1 MEVTVEEFVRMRAE
15 GPPFEL
21 VDCRQPWE
29 WELVRLP
36 GARLIPLGEISDR
49 ASEVAGDKPVIVYC
63 HHGVRS
69 LQAAFILR
77 GAGIPAR
84 SLAGGIDQYSLEA
97 DPTLP
102 RY

>member
-1 MEVTVEEFVRMRAE
+1 MRAE
-15 GPPFEL
+15 GAAFEL

-36 GARLIPLGEISDR
+36 GARLIPLGELSSR
-49 ASEVAGDKPVIVYC
+49 ASEVAGDKPVVVYC

-69 LQAAFILR
+69 LQAAYILR
-77 GAGIPAR
+77 GAGITAR
-84 SLAGGIDQYSLEA
+84 SLAGGIDLYSLEA
-97 DPTLP
+97 DPSLP

>member
-1 MEVTVEEFVRMRAE
+1 MEVTIEEFVQLRAE
-15 GPPFEL
+15 GQSFEL

-29 WELVRLP
+29 WELVHLP
-36 GARLIPLGEISDR
+36 GAKLIPLGELAER
-49 ASEVAGDKPVIVYC
+49 APEIAGDRPVIVYC

-77 GAGIPAR
+77 GTGIQAR
-84 SLAGGIDQYSLEA
+84 SLAGGIDHYSIA
-97 DPTLP
+97 VDPSLP